1 MRHGYLKELSNLR
14 DQVIFKDAKGK
25 KFEYID
31 VHYFEPTDM
40 LNEEMCFVLNKKL
53 DQMKEQYEMQLQRL
67 QLTNFNL
74 QKEITLFLKLGED
87 GNIGIKFNEMNADS
101 VIRKLQKIEKDP
113 RVIWKSF
120 DEYYGYGFFFDVLEY
135 EFGITPETH
144 HKLIERFDQEIAS
157 YKNVAVN
164 QISSIS
170 EKNLQEIER
179 LRKDLEEKNLEFSMI
194 KQKHLVDIERMKRD
208 ITEAMEVK
216 N

>member
-14 DQVIFKDAKGK
+14 DQVIFKDSKGK

-74 QKEITLFLKLGED
+74 
-87 GNIGIKFNEMNADS
+87 FNEMNADS